1 MELQE
6 KKQKEIELRWKR
18 EMMKQQEIEMHL
30 KNQ

>member
-6 KKQKEIELRWKR
+6 KKQKEIEMRWKR